1 MRQQTKPFIVEI
13 KQSRKLKSGNQKPSI
28 WGKLDLSVSE
38 DAVAPAPQLAVPAT
52 VDNCDR
58 L

>member
-13 KQSRKLKSGNQKPSI
+13 KQSRKLKCGNQKPSI
-28 WGKLDLSVSE
+28 WRKLDLSFSE
-38 DAVAPAPQLAVPAT
+38 DTVAPAQLAAPAT
-52 VDNCDR
+52 VDNGDR

>member
-38 DAVAPAPQLAVPAT
+38 DTVAPAPQLAVPAT
-52 VDNCDR
+52 VDNGDR

>member
-28 WGKLDLSVSE
+28 WGKLDLSVTDDS
-38 DAVAPAPQLAVPAT
+38 VAPAPQPAVPAT
-52 VDNCDR
+52 VDNGDR